1 MKLRL
6 TVPLHPLLLI
16 CLLALYHSP
25 VFALHAAHDS
35 QSLTALDLQ
44 HEPIQ
49 PLPEHH
55 VSEPAKVS
63 LGERLFH
70 DKRLGKDNDMS
81 CASCHVLD
89 DNGADRQ
96 DLAPGRDGKLLDVN
110 TLTVFNSALNHQQ
123 FWDGRAVTLEE
134 QINFVVLS
142 DREFATSWPV
152 IIAKLKQDSAY
163 RQHFEKIYAEGI
175 TADNVRDAIAAFER
189 TLLTLNS
196 PFDRYL
202 RGDAEAIN
210 SEEKEGYRLFK
221 AYGCVACHQGSNV
234 GGNLFMKIGIFGD
247 YFGLRGN
254 PTKADLGRFNVPGDE
269 ADRHVFR
276 VPSLRLAVL
285 TPPYFHD
292 GSVKNI
298 NDAIKIMARHQLGR
312 IISQHDVNSIAA
324 FLKTLPGQYRGQV
337 LGGKSG
343 SNQQVDVR

>member
-1 MKLRL
+1 MKLF
-6 TVPLHPLLLI
+6 LLI
-16 CLLALYHSP
+16 RIHSFILLILLTLYPGS
-25 VFALHAAHDS
+25 VFALHAAHDG
-35 QSLTALDLQ
+35 QSLTAVDLQ

-49 PLPEHH
+49 PLPDHH
-55 VSEPAKVS
+55 VSEPVKVS
-63 LGERLFH
+63 LGELLFH
-70 DKRLGKDNDMS
+70 DKRLAQDNDMS
-81 CASCHVLD
+81 CDSCHVLD

-96 DLAPGRDGKLLDVN
+96 HLTRGRDGKLLNVN

-123 FWDGRAVTLEE
+123 FWDGRAATLEE

-152 IIAKLKQDSAY
+152 IIAKLKQDRDY
-163 RQHFEKIYAEGI
+163 RQHFEKIYADGI
-175 TADNVRDAIAAFER
+175 TAENVRDAIAAFER

-202 RGDAEAIN
+202 RGDADAIN

-234 GGNLFMKIGIFGD
+234 GGNLFMKIGVFGD
-247 YFGLRGN
+247 YFAVRGN
-254 PTKADLGRFNVPGDE
+254 PTKADLGRFNVTGDE

-292 GSVKNI
+292 GSVKTL

-312 IISQHDVNSIAA
+312 IISQQDVNSIAA

-337 LGGKSG
+337 LGGKAG